1 MRELLDRLRGGDAD
15 SEGYCD
21 CRPAFDDEALAVD
34 AEDCAGAGA
43 LAESEACRAT
53 VVDALTEQDAERV
66 VTRSGGMERAYEDG
80 AAALLVAAGRFA
92 ERIAFR
98 DERLAERAR
107 RDPLRASRDAE
118 ARTATIATVAAET
131 GLAAVAESVDGY
143 ETALRPY
150 VGPTVASARVA
161 ARPPA
166 NGRLVETRSLATR
179 SDADTGSDVDAGGE
193 PGTGGDAD
201 AGGEPG
207 TGGDAD
213 AGGEP
218 GTGGDADS
226 GSEARIY
233 ERPGGDRTYHL
244 LPAAWR
250 LDADSQATLAAAYRL
265 LATGGVDGEERA
277 PGRAVRRV
285 AAENDPVTELTAIL
299 EKHTRGFGAVS
310 DLLSDPAVSDVF
322 ATAPVEEN
330 PVRVL
335 FDGDRLATNVRL
347 TDGGAA
353 ALASRFRRASGR
365 AFSRASPTLAATAD
379 AGGDRSVR
387 VAGVT
392 EPVSDGEAFVFRDQ
406 ADEPLTIPALVA
418 NGTLPS
424 DAAALLSVAVERA
437 CAGLIAGTRGAGKT
451 TLLGAL
457 LWELPPT
464 TRTVAIEDTPEL
476 PVEALRA
483 TDRDVQQLTTAVD
496 ADDGPGITPTAALR
510 TALRLGEG
518 ALVLGEVR
526 GEEAQV
532 LYEAMRVGASG
543 SAVLGTIHGDGGASV
558 RERVV
563 ADLDVPESS
572 FAVTDL
578 VVTVGVYEGPDGRAR
593 RVERIEEVL
602 DREDGVEFAPL
613 YELDDGELRP
623 TGRIDRGES
632 RLIDRLRSSNESYAA
647 VRELLESRETELAR
661 LAREDCTRPVDVARE
676 YGVRRRG
683 VKGGDERRADN
694 EAAE

>member
-1 MRELLDRLRGGDAD
+1 MRELLDRLRGEDAD
-15 SEGYCD
+15 AEGYCD
-21 CRPAFDDEALAVD
+21 CRPAFDGETLAVD
-34 AEDCAGAGA
+34 AEGCDGAGA
-43 LAESEACRAT
+43 LAESEVCRAT
-53 VVDALTEQDAERV
+53 VVDALTEQDVERV
-66 VTRSGGMERAYEDG
+66 VTRAGGMERAYEDG

-107 RDPLRASRDAE
+107 RDPVRASRDAE
-118 ARTATIATVAAET
+118 ARTAAISTVAAET

-166 NGRLVETRSLATR
+166 AGRLVETRTL
-179 SDADTGSDVDAGGE
+179 DAVNDAECDAG
-193 PGTGGDAD
+193 A
-201 AGGEPG
+201 
-207 TGGDAD
+207 
-213 AGGEP
+213 
-218 GTGGDADS
+218 

-233 ERPGGDRTYHL
+233 ERPDAGRTYHL

-250 LDADSQATLAAAYRL
+250 LDADAQATLAAAYRL

-285 AAENDPVTELTAIL
+285 ANEDDPVTELTAIL

-322 ATAPVEEN
+322 ATAPVEDN

-335 FDGDRLATNVRL
+335 FDGDRLPTNVRL

-387 VAGVT
+387 IAGVT
-392 EPVSDGEAFVFRDQ
+392 EPVSDGDAFVFRDQ
-406 ADEPLTIPALVA
+406 ADEPLTIPALVE
-418 NGTLPS
+418 NGTLPA
-424 DAAALLSVAVERA
+424 DAAALLSVAAERA

-457 LWELPPT
+457 LWELPPA

-476 PVEALRA
+476 PVESLRA
-483 TDRDVQQLTTAVD
+483 TDRDVQRLTTAVD

-532 LYEAMRVGASG
+532 LYEAMRVGASD

-578 VVTVGVYEGPDGRAR
+578 VVTVGVYEGEDGRAR

-602 DREDGVEFAPL
+602 DREHGVEFAPL
-613 YELDDGELRP
+613 FALDDGDLRP

-632 RLIDRLRSSNESYAA
+632 RLAGRLRNADESYAA
-647 VRELLESRETELAR
+647 VRELLADRETELAR
-661 LAREDCTRPVDVARE
+661 LAREDCTRPADVARE
-676 YGVRRRG
+676 YGLRRRG
-683 VKGGDERRADN
+683 ARDGEGRQAGSGAVE
-694 EAAE
+694 

>member
-1 MRELLDRLRGGDAD
+1 MRELLDRLRGEDAD
-15 SEGYCD
+15 AEGYCD
-21 CRPAFDDEALAVD
+21 CRPAFDGETLAVD
-34 AEDCAGAGA
+34 ADDCEGNGV
-43 LAESEACRAT
+43 LADSEACRAT
-53 VVDALTEQDAERV
+53 VVDALTERDAERV
-66 VTRSGGMERAYEDG
+66 VTRAGGMERAYEDG

-107 RDPLRASRDAE
+107 RDPLRARRDAE
-118 ARTATIATVAAET
+118 ARTTTVSTVAAET

-166 NGRLVETRSLATR
+166 NGRLVETRALETG
-179 SDADTGSDVDAGGE
+179 SDADAGNDVDAGG
-193 PGTGGDAD
+193 
-201 AGGEPG
+201 
-207 TGGDAD
+207 
-213 AGGEP
+213 
-218 GTGGDADS
+218 DS
-226 GSEARIY
+226 ATGSEARIY
-233 ERPGGDRTYHL
+233 ERPDGERTYHL
-244 LPAAWR
+244 LPAAWG
-250 LDADSQATLAAAYRL
+250 LDADAQATLAAAYRL

-285 AAENDPVTELTAIL
+285 ADEDDPVTELTAIL

-392 EPVSDGEAFVFRDQ
+392 EPVSYGEAFVFRDQ

-418 NGTLPS
+418 NGTLPP
-424 DAAALLSVAVERA
+424 DAAALLSIAVERA
-437 CAGLIAGTRGAGKT
+437 CAGLIVGTRGAGKT

-457 LWELPPT
+457 LWELPPA

-476 PVEALRA
+476 PVESLRA
-483 TDRDVQQLTTAVD
+483 TDRDVQQLTSAVD

-563 ADLDVPESS
+563 ADLGVPESS

-578 VVTVGVYEGPDGRAR
+578 VVTVGVYEGGDGRAR

-602 DREDGVEFAPL
+602 DREHGVEFAPL

-632 RLIDRLRSSNESYAA
+632 RLIDRLRSSDESYAA

-661 LAREDCTRPVDVARE
+661 LAREDCTRPADVARE
-676 YGVRRRG
+676 YGVRRRS
-683 VKGGDERRADN
+683 VPSGDERRADN

>member
-1 MRELLDRLRGGDAD
+1 MRELLDRLRGDDAEA
-15 SEGYCD
+15 EGYCD
-21 CRPAFDDEALAVD
+21 CRPAFDDETLVVD
-34 AEDCAGAGA
+34 ADDCEGAGA
-43 LAESEACRAT
+43 LAESEHCRAT
-53 VVDALTEQDAERV
+53 VVDALTERDAERV
-66 VTRSGGMERAYEDG
+66 VTRAGGMERAYEDG
-80 AAALLVAAGRFA
+80 AAALLIAAGRFA

-118 ARTATIATVAAET
+118 ARTSTVSNVAAET
-131 GLAAVAESVDGY
+131 GLAAVAAAVDGY
-143 ETALRPY
+143 DSALRPY

-166 NGRLVETRSLATR
+166 AGRLVETRAIAAESDSGGGG
-179 SDADTGSDVDAGGE
+179 SDAE
-193 PGTGGDAD
+193 
-201 AGGEPG
+201 
-207 TGGDAD
+207 
-213 AGGEP
+213 
-218 GTGGDADS
+218 
-226 GSEARIY
+226 SEARVY
-233 ERPGGDRTYHL
+233 ERPDGERTYHL

-250 LDADSQATLAAAYRL
+250 LDAEAQTTLAAAYQL
-265 LATGGVDGEERA
+265 LATGGVDGEDRA

-285 AAENDPVTELTAIL
+285 ASEDDPVTELTAIL

-310 DLLSDPAVSDVF
+310 DLLADPAVSDVF
-322 ATAPVEEN
+322 ATAPVEN
-330 PVRVL
+330 TPVRVL

-347 TDGGAA
+347 TERGAA

-392 EPVSDGEAFVFRDQ
+392 DPVSDGDAFVFRDQ
-406 ADEPLTIPALVA
+406 ADEPLTIPALIA
-418 NGTLPS
+418 NGTLTP

-457 LWELPPT
+457 LWELPPA

-476 PVEALRA
+476 PVESLRA
-483 TDRDVQQLTTAVD
+483 TGRDIQQLTTAVD

-526 GEEAQV
+526 GDEAQV

-613 YELDDGELRP
+613 YELVDGDLRP

-632 RLIDRLRSSNESYAA
+632 RLLDRLRNADESYAA
-647 VRELLESRETELAR
+647 VRELLSARETELAR
-661 LAREDCTRPVDVARE
+661 FAREDCTRPAEVARE
-676 YGVRRRG
+676 YGVHRRG
-683 VKGGDERRADN
+683 DRSDRRQSRG

>member
-1 MRELLDRLRGGDAD
+1 MRKLLDRIRGGGDD
-15 SEGYCD
+15 GYCG
-21 CRPAFDDEALAVD
+21 CRPAFDGETLRVD
-34 AEDCAGAGA
+34 AGDCAGAGK
-43 LAESEACRAT
+43 LAESEKCRAT
-53 VVDALTEQDAERV
+53 VVDALTERDAERV
-66 VTRSGGMERAYEDG
+66 VTRTDGVERAYEDR

-107 RDPLRASRDAE
+107 RDPLRASRDAD
-118 ARTATIATVAAET
+118 ARGSQISGVAAET
-131 GLAAVAESVDGY
+131 GLAAVAESAASY

-150 VGPTVASARVA
+150 VGPTVAGARVA

-166 NGRLVETRSLATR
+166 DGRLLDTRSL
-179 SDADTGSDVDAGGE
+179 DTGSD
-193 PGTGGDAD
+193 
-201 AGGEPG
+201 
-207 TGGDAD
+207 
-213 AGGEP
+213 
-218 GTGGDADS
+218 
-226 GSEARIY
+226 ARIY
-233 ERPGGDRTYHL
+233 ERPGAGRTYHL
-244 LPAAWR
+244 LPASWR
-250 LDADSQATLAAAYRL
+250 LDADARATLAAAYRL
-265 LATGGVDGEERA
+265 LAAGGVDGEDRA

-285 AAENDPVTELTAIL
+285 ADEGTPVTELTEIL

-322 ATAPVEEN
+322 ATAPVDDN

-335 FDGDRLATNVRL
+335 FDGDRLPTNVRL
-347 TDGGAA
+347 TEQDAA

-365 AFSRASPTLAATAD
+365 AFSRASPTLAASAEI
-379 AGGDRSVR
+379 GDDRTVR

-392 EPVSDGEAFVFRDQ
+392 DPVSDGDAFVFRDQ
-406 ADEPLTIPALVA
+406 GDEPLTIPALVA
-418 NGTLPS
+418 NGTLPP
-424 DAAALLSVAVERA
+424 DAAALLSVAVERS

-457 LWELPPT
+457 LWELSPA
-464 TRTVAIEDTPEL
+464 TRTVVIEDTPEL
-476 PVEALRA
+476 PVGALLD

-578 VVTVGVYEGPDGRAR
+578 VVTVAAYEGPEGRAR
-593 RVERIEEVL
+593 RVERVEEVL
-602 DREDGVEFAPL
+602 DREDGVAFASL
-613 YELDDGELRP
+613 FELHDGILEP
-623 TGRIDRGES
+623 TGRIGRGES
-632 RLIDRLRSSNESYAA
+632 RLLDRLRRSGESYADIRKLLSD
-647 VRELLESRETELAR
+647 REAELERLVTESR
-661 LAREDCTRPVDVARE
+661 TRPADVATA
-676 YGVRRRG
+676 YGVRRR
-683 VKGGDERRADN
+683 DERDALRENEHSDRAEVDG
-694 EAAE
+694 EAGK

>member
-1 MRELLDRLRGGDAD
+1 MRELLDRLRGEDAD
-15 SEGYCD
+15 AEGYCD
-21 CRPAFDDEALAVD
+21 CRPAFDGETLAVD
-34 AEDCAGAGA
+34 AEGCAGAGV

-66 VTRSGGMERAYEDG
+66 VTRAGGVERAYEDG

-92 ERIAFR
+92 ERIVFR

-118 ARTATIATVAAET
+118 ARTAAISTVAAET
-131 GLAAVAESVDGY
+131 GLVAVAESVDGY

-166 NGRLVETRSLATR
+166 DGRLVETRTLA
-179 SDADTGSDVDAGGE
+179 AGSEVGAGSNGGAGGD
-193 PGTGGDAD
+193 T
-201 AGGEPG
+201 
-207 TGGDAD
+207 
-213 AGGEP
+213 
-218 GTGGDADS
+218 DADS
-226 GSEARIY
+226 DTSAGSEARIY
-233 ERPGGDRTYHL
+233 ERPAAGRTYHL

-250 LDADSQATLAAAYRL
+250 LGADAQATLAAAYQL

-285 AAENDPVTELTAIL
+285 AAEDDPVTELTAIL

-322 ATAPVEEN
+322 ATAPVEDN

-365 AFSRASPTLAATAD
+365 AFSRASPTLAATVD
-379 AGGDRSVR
+379 AGDGRSVR

-392 EPVSDGEAFVFRDQ
+392 EPVSDGDAFVFRDQ
-406 ADEPLTIPALVA
+406 ADEPLTLPALVA
-418 NGTLPS
+418 NGTLPP

-457 LWELPPT
+457 LWELPPA

-476 PVEALRA
+476 PVESLRA
-483 TDRDVQQLTTAVD
+483 TDRDIQQLTTAVD

-526 GEEAQV
+526 GEEARV

-563 ADLDVPESS
+563 ADLGVPESS
-572 FAVTDL
+572 FAVTDI

-602 DREDGVEFAPL
+602 DREHGVEFASL
-613 YELDDGELRP
+613 YELVDGELQS

-632 RLIDRLRSSNESYAA
+632 RLIDRLRAPDESYAA
-647 VRELLESRETELAR
+647 VRELLADRETELAR
-661 LAREDCTRPVDVARE
+661 LAREDCTCPADVARE

-683 VKGGDERRADN
+683 ARDGEGRQADS
-694 EAAE
+694 EVAE